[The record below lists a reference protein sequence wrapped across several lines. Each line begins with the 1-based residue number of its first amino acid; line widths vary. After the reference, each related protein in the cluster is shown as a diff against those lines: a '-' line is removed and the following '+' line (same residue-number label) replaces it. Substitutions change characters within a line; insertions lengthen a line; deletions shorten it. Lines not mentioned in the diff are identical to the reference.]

1 MLPRELWKYD
11 PATLAWQPLDDKRA
25 AVSLT
30 IDPVNPDAVNRKK
43 ADPDDIDLYEVD
55 RQTYAVHPLLRIA
68 GEGRRSSW
76 QLAGNRALLLRK
88 GKGFD
93 RGGVA
98 LELFD
103 ITDATRAAK
112 P

>member
-1 MLPRELWKYD
+1 
-11 PATLAWQPLDDKRA
+11 
-25 AVSLT
+25 
-30 IDPVNPDAVNRKK
+30 VNPDAVSRKK
-43 ADPDDIDLYEVD
+43 ADPDEIDLYEVD
-55 RQTYAVHPLLRIA
+55 RQTHAARLLLHIP
-68 GEGRRSSW
+68 GEGRRSTW
-76 QLAGNRALLLRK
+76 QIVGNRLLLLRK

-103 ITDATRAAK
+103 VGDQTHAAK

>member
-1 MLPRELWKYD
+1 LPRELWKYD
-11 PATLAWQPLDDKRA
+11 PATLEWQTLDDKSA

-30 IDPVNPDAVNRKK
+30 IDPVNPDAVSRKK
-43 ADPDDIDLYEVD
+43 ADIDEIDLYEID
-55 RQTYAVHPLLRIA
+55 RQTYAIRSLLRIP

-93 RGGVA
+93 RGGVT

-103 ITDATRAAK
+103 TTDAARAAK